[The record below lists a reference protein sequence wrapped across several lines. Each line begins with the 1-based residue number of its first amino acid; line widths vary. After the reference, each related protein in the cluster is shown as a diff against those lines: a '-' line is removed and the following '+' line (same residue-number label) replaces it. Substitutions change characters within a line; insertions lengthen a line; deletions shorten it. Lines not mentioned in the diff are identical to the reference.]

1 MINNLEILK
10 PILHFEKDYYVRV
23 IILSRLKDGHSTQKR
38 ICKDLF
44 FGSFESLKETMPDI
58 IKVAEEYYARVYID
72 TVSKRLSSAKRYY
85 YKWRF
90 LWFIWCWW
98 IFWECK
104 QNSGLYI

>member
-58 IKVAEEYYARVYID
+58 IKVAEEYYARVYIWYCFKKI
-72 TVSKRLSSAKRYY
+72 VL
-85 YKWRF
+85 
-90 LWFIWCWW
+90 W
-98 IFWECK
+98 IFI
-104 QNSGLYI
+104 SDRVRAV

>member
-58 IKVAEEYYARVYID
+58 IKVAEEY
-72 TVSKRLSSAKRYY
+72 
-85 YKWRF
+85 
-90 LWFIWCWW
+90 
-98 IFWECK
+98 
-104 QNSGLYI
+104 

>member
-44 FGSFESLKETMPDI
+44 FL
-58 IKVAEEYYARVYID
+58 VH
-72 TVSKRLSSAKRYY
+72 L
-85 YKWRF
+85 
-90 LWFIWCWW
+90 
-98 IFWECK
+98 
-104 QNSGLYI
+104 NH